1 MPALSRRRR
10 SKAQPRL
17 RKDFS
22 MQHHPIGS
30 FDWKRIVKRAELPR
44 TTKLIAGFMGDFAN
58 ADGTGVRPGV
68 ELLAKM
74 AASPAGR

>member
-1 MPALSRRRR
+1 
-10 SKAQPRL
+10 
-17 RKDFS
+17 